1 MRARNAKLADAFAI
15 EQLIKVHVGDARIL
29 AVAEGNGPVNALD
42 AALRKAV
49 GSAYPALAHIHL
61 TDYRVRVLDTAQ
73 GTGAVQAGR
82 PMNSAVFGSIGVLGP
97 AGSSGFT

>member
-1 MRARNAKLADAFAI
+1 
-15 EQLIKVHVGDARIL
+15 
-29 AVAEGNGPVNALD
+29 ALD

-73 GTGAVQAGR
+73 GTGAVTRVLIDSTDGDRTWAT
-82 PMNSAVFGSIGVLGP
+82 IGVSDNIIEASWEALLDSVVLGLLY
-97 AGSSGFT
+97 AA